1 LKFDLVVA
9 MFPNLVVNDY
19 KSHVVKNGL
28 VTFWLIS
35 TNDGSWELF
44 FQLCDITKVTIVNN
58 VVVIRI
64 SKQKKI
70 FTYFWVTH

>member
-1 LKFDLVVA
+1 LSRPKD
-9 MFPNLVVNDY
+9 
-19 KSHVVKNGL
+19 KSPKKKHLDIPKSQRQL
-28 VTFWLIS
+28 HKKIEKTEER
-35 TNDGSWELF
+35 DESWELF

-58 VVVIRI
+58 LAVIRI